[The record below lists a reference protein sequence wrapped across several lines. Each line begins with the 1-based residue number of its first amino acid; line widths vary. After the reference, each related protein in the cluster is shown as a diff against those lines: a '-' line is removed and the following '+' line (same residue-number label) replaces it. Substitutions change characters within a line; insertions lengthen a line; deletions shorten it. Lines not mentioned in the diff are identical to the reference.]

1 MSLAFVS
8 NSTLTLLELVVE
20 EILNQLTLF
29 CKMAT
34 SLENLSVGDVFVV
47 LKEDNLT
54 PTKWLIARVVE
65 VDLGLTA
72 W

>member
-1 MSLAFVS
+1 
-8 NSTLTLLELVVE
+8 
-20 EILNQLTLF
+20 
-29 CKMAT
+29 MAT

-65 VDLGLTA
+65 VDPGTDGLARVVTVKMVE
-72 W
+72 